1 MKCVIFLVTAVGL
14 LLAASSLL
22 PTDMSTTRAN
32 KSASWFVSPS
42 PVGDDLS
49 GDGTWDK
56 PFATIQK
63 AIDIAASGDQVI
75 LGTGVYSGDGNR
87 DLVFR
92 GKDLTVRSLSGARET
107 ILDAGGSDTAQHRAF
122 YLEGG
127 LDTTTYIEGLTI
139 TGGYSSSGGG
149 VWCKGASP
157 TFVNC
162 VFTRNTGTI
171 SGGAVR
177 CKGSSPHFINCTFFA
192 NHSDSVGS
200 SVFCLASSSPVFKR
214 CLIAFST
221 GAEAIACLDGTC
233 QPRLQCSDVYGNA
246 GGDWVDCIAHQSQ
259 TDGNLSLDPTFCLR
273 DEGDLRLRTNS
284 PCLAQFSPCGLLI
297 GALGDGCQ
305 ATSVTELEHQVP
317 LDQLRLAQNYPN
329 PFNPS
334 TRIEFAV
341 PSATHVNIS
350 VFNLQGQTVANL
362 VNQELPAGRYGLS
375 WDGCYPDGSPA
386 PSGVY
391 FYRMRAGLEVESRK
405 MVLLR

>member
-75 LGTGVYSGDGNR
+75 LGTGIYSGDGNR

-192 NHSDSVGS
+192 NHSGSVGS

-246 GGDWVDCIAHQSQ
+246 GGDWVDCIA
-259 TDGNLSLDPTFCLR
+259 
-273 DEGDLRLRTNS
+273 
-284 PCLAQFSPCGLLI
+284 
-297 GALGDGCQ
+297 
-305 ATSVTELEHQVP
+305 
-317 LDQLRLAQNYPN
+317 DQLRLAQNYPN

-350 VFNLQGQTVANL
+350 VFNLQGQTVATL